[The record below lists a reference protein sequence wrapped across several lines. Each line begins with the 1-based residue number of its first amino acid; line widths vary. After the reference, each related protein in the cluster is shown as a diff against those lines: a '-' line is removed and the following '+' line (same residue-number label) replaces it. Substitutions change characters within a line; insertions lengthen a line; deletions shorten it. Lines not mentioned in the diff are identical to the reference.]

1 EVDFAIL
8 LTPTTLDATIADIDI
23 LLRDQ
28 LCLYMSHKT
37 FQETFDSNPNISIK
51 ALHRQNLV
59 TFDKTFM
66 INHQLT
72 TLFEEA
78 NSLPVVKC
86 YSASWDFLL
95 NCTRYSSYLT
105 ILPRP
110 ITHFAHMDGLVE
122 VQLTEHP
129 KWEVVLASLKH
140 NKTSH
145 LKHYIKHTIL
155 DYFMNQR
162 F

>member
-1 EVDFAIL
+1 
-8 LTPTTLDATIADIDI
+8 
-23 LLRDQ
+23 
-28 LCLYMSHKT
+28 MSHKT

-86 YSASWDFLL
+86 YSASWDFFIKLHVLFLL
-95 NCTRYSSYLT
+95 PNNPTKAYYSFCSYGRFSGGPT
-105 ILPRP
+105 DR
-110 ITHFAHMDGLVE
+110 TSKMGSCS
-122 VQLTEHP
+122 
-129 KWEVVLASLKH
+129 SL
-140 NKTSH
+140 S
-145 LKHYIKHTIL
+145 
-155 DYFMNQR
+155 QAQ
-162 F
+162 